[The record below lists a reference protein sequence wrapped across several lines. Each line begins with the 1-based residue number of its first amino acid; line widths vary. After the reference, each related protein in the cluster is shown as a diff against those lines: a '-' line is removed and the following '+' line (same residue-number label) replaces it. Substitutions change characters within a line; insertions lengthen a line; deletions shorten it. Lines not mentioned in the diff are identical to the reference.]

1 MKFLA
6 FTDLHYT
13 DDNSHKVRFRPKSLE
28 KVKKAI
34 DEHSVGCDFIID
46 LGDTADEVIGAKAQV
61 SLWQEV
67 FDAMKESGKD
77 YYALIGNHDTSVSK
91 EKWIQISGMRD
102 RYYSFDCGEYKI
114 ICLDGNNNDT
124 DTPYPEKEILWS
136 ECYLDTEQIKWIK
149 KEIDESQKDVIV
161 FCHQMFLMDDIE
173 NGDDHV
179 LINRKEIIDHFE
191 KSGKVK
197 AVFCGHYHYGNF
209 SEKNG
214 IYYITLRAICTGDN
228 QNHAVVTVEKDF
240 IRIEGYG
247 GQPSIEIKV

>member
-13 DDNSHKVRFRPKSLE
+13 DDDSHEVRFRHKSLE
-28 KVKKAI
+28 KVKKTI
-34 DEHSVGCDFIID
+34 NEHSDGCDFIID
-46 LGDTADEVIGAKAQV
+46 LGDTADEVEGAKAQV

-67 FDAMKESGKD
+67 FDAMKKSNKD

-91 EKWIQISGMRD
+91 EKWVQISGMQD

-114 ICLDGNNNDT
+114 LCLDGNNNDIN
-124 DTPYPEKEILWS
+124 TPYPESEILWS
-136 ECYLDTEQIKWIK
+136 ECYLDTEQIEWIK
-149 KEIDESQKDVIV
+149 KEVSESEKEIIV
-161 FCHQMFLMDDIE
+161 FCHQLFIMDDIE

-179 LINRKEIIDHFE
+179 LINRKEIVDFFE

-214 IYYITLRAICTGDN
+214 IYYITFRAICTGDN

-240 IRIEGYG
+240 IRVEGYG
-247 GQPSIEIKV
+247 GQPSIEIKT